1 MLNRAEKSPA
11 FILKTITMKKMA
23 ITKIISLLTV
33 FIALAAATADAQ
45 ITNREFVFK
54 PGDTYLKQTSVNST
68 SVLQR
73 GDFKLNVSSASTVAK
88 SYQVSGAYGSGY
100 VFNVTTKK
108 ITDTVN
114 SAGKQ
119 LHYNSDETAGNTSQ
133 LAADLDFII
142 GKQLAVYVNG
152 RGVIDKNGTYAP
164 KVAND
169 TLLLFT
175 GIEAD
180 NFKPGSRFGLVSD
193 LAFAGNVQKYATW
206 ADTLAT
212 GEGQTI
218 TKFWVQDKTARL
230 TTIGFKSSTMGK
242 SLNTNS
248 NGVYVVNNNTGVIAQ
263 RIIQSVSVGYI
274 IYNRV
279 VYASSRRTSIAENC
293 YKIN

>member
-1 MLNRAEKSPA
+1 MLNLAGRKTRPYP
-11 FILKTITMKKMA
+11 KTITMKKMA
-23 ITKIISLLTV
+23 ITKIQTLVTV
-33 FIALAAATADAQ
+33 FITLAAGTAGAQ
-45 ITNREFVFK
+45 VTSREFVFK
-54 PGDTYLKQTSVNST
+54 PGDTFLKQTSVNST

-88 SYQVSGAYGSGY
+88 SYQVSDVYGSGY

-108 ITDTVN
+108 ITDSIN
-114 SAGKQ
+114 AAGKQ
-119 LHYNSDETAGNTSQ
+119 MHYNSDETGGNTSQ
-133 LAADLDFII
+133 LATNLDFII

-164 KVAND
+164 KIAND

-175 GIEAD
+175 GIEPD
-180 NFKPGSRFGLVSD
+180 NFKPGSKFGLVSD
-193 LAFAGNVQKYATW
+193 LAFTGHVQKNYGW
-206 ADTLAT
+206 SDTLVTA
-212 GEGQTI
+212 EGKTI
-218 TKFWVQDKTARL
+218 TRFWVQDKTARL
-230 TTIGFKSSTMGK
+230 TTIGFKSATTGK
-242 SLNTNS
+242 SVNTNS
-248 NGVYVVNNNTGVIAQ
+248 NGVYVVNNNSGIIAQ